1 MHELSICQDL
11 ISQVEAIAKQHS
23 AARVVSIVIGMGAL
37 SGVEA
42 QLLRHAYPIASAG
55 TVAQDAELEIEQ
67 LPIRVKCS
75 ECGEESAATP
85 NKLLCQHCGDW
96 RTTLISG
103 DELMLMRVELE
114 KASNRQSDGLTATDS
129 TAQSENQRIH

>member
-1 MHELSICQDL
+1 VHELAICQAL
-11 ISQVEAIAKQHS
+11 VSQVETIAQQHS

-42 QLLRHAYPIASAG
+42 QLLRHAYPVASAG
-55 TVAQDAELEIEQ
+55 TVAEDAQLEIEQ

-75 ECGEESAATP
+75 ECGEESTVKP

-114 KASNRQSDGLTATDS
+114 KPGQRKASDLTAS
-129 TAQSENQRIH
+129 APAAQSENQRIH

>member
-1 MHELSICQDL
+1 MHELAICQSL
-11 ISQVEAIAKQHS
+11 VTQVETIAQQHN

-42 QLLRHAYPIASAG
+42 QLLKHAYPVASAG
-55 TVAQDAELEIEQ
+55 TVAEDAQLEIEK

-75 ECGEESAATP
+75 ECGEESTVTP
-85 NKLLCQHCGDW
+85 NKLLCRHCGDW

-114 KASNRQSDGLTATDS
+114 KPGLTDTAQA
-129 TAQSENQRIH
+129 AQSEN

>member
-1 MHELSICQDL
+1 MHELAICQSL
-11 ISQVEAIAKQHS
+11 VEQVEHIAHEHNNN
-23 AARVVSIVIGMGAL
+23 RVVLIVVGMGAL

-42 QLLRHAYPIASAG
+42 QLLRHAYPVASAG
-55 TVAQDAELEIEQ
+55 TVAEHAQLEIED

-75 ECGEESAATP
+75 ECGEESTVTP
-85 NKLLCQHCGDW
+85 NKLVCRHCGDW

-114 KASNRQSDGLTATDS
+114 KSREREGSGLTGTGP
-129 TAQSENQRIH
+129 TAQSENRRIH